1 MKNQGYADQ
10 YHSMRKTISATLVA
24 VTVLGVMGGMLVP
37 VTSFAA
43 TKKAPAKTKKTATYK
58 ISISAIPGADE
69 KSFDD
74 ATTRCLTKDMK
85 ATHAKTVSRMEAD
98 IKARGEGHTES
109 VSTYKE
115 KIDLVW
121 SAMEQPYCGYG
132 SRGME
137 AVKHSYTKSI
147 ERIRAEFLA
156 ATKPAK
162 K

>member
-1 MKNQGYADQ
+1 
-10 YHSMRKTISATLVA
+10 MRKTISATLVA
-24 VTVLGVMGGMLVP
+24 VHVLGVMGGMFVP
-37 VTSFAA
+37 SASFAA
-43 TKKAPAKTKKTATYK
+43 TAEKAPTPTKKATYK

-69 KSFDD
+69 KNFDD
-74 ATTRCLTKDMK
+74 AATRCLTKEMK
-85 ATHAKTVSRMEAD
+85 ALHAKTVAKMEAD
-98 IKARGEGHTES
+98 ITAKGQGHETA
-109 VSTYKE
+109 VSTYAD

-137 AVKHSYTKSI
+137 AVKHSYTKSV

-156 ATKPAK
+156 ATKPTK